1 MNKLSNDLGRR
12 WCYEI
17 IIKLVG
23 GTRWLK
29 GEADAEMEREEG
41 RLGRGEAQL
50 RHSLRGL
57 S

>member
-23 GTRWLK
+23 GTHWVK
-29 GEADAEMEREEG
+29 EEADTEIEREKS
-41 RLGRGEAQL
+41 RLDKGEAQL